1 VERWRG
7 EEVEMEMDMDL
18 KMIEK
23 TMKSSKIR

>member
-1 VERWRG
+1 VERWSG

-18 KMIEK
+18 KMIEE

>member
-1 VERWRG
+1 VERWSG

-18 KMIEK
+18 KMMEK

>member
-1 VERWRG
+1 VERWSG

-23 TMKSSKIR
+23 TLKSSKIR

>member
-1 VERWRG
+1 MERWRG

-18 KMIEK
+18 KMIEE